1 MSKAFIFPFFL
12 IFVTGVLIGYSLTT
26 LVQYRITNVS
36 AIKTLSISVFWD
48 QNKVNP
54 VLEIDWGILDPNSS
68 KTFIVYVESTSN
80 VPLTAFV
87 YAEKWQPLN
96 AADFISFEASPND
109 FTLQPG
115 QVVQVGLTLKV
126 AYDIEGITAFSFDIM
141 FNGNE

>member
-12 IFVTGVLIGYSLTT
+12 IFVAGILIGYSLTT
-26 LVQYRITNVS
+26 LVQYRVANVS
-36 AIKTLSISVFWD
+36 AIKSLGLSVFWD

-54 VLEIDWGILDPNSS
+54 VTTIDWGILDPDSS

-96 AADFISFEASPND
+96 AADFISFEASPNN
-109 FTLQPG
+109 FILEPG
-115 QVVQVGLTLKV
+115 QVVQVALTLKV
-126 AYDIEGITAFSFDIM
+126 AYDIQGITAFSFDIM
-141 FNGNE
+141 FNGSE